1 MPRWLLGVDESRDHD
16 RTFCIDLLKLFTR
29 LEIPLN
35 RHLLKFLLKFI
46 LRSCCQDLRP
56 FKYHITMVPDIARRI
71 HGHDNAVFND
81 LLHRS
86 IFILHHFDLYLFRL
100 QTRFSDI
107 LKPIR
112 HPADLPK
119 KQQTSLFFCSSR
131 LFSVPLNKRHPL
143 LPRHG

>member
-1 MPRWLLGVDESRDHD
+1 MYKFYLQDG
-16 RTFCIDLLKLFTR
+16 DLN
-29 LEIPLN
+29 EA
-35 RHLLKFLLKFI
+35 HLLKFLLKFI

-112 HPADLPK
+112 L
-119 KQQTSLFFCSSR
+119 T
-131 LFSVPLNKRHPL
+131 L
-143 LPRHG
+143 LSHAANPCI